1 MAMRIEFLGTGG
13 AITTPRPGCDCRVCA
28 QAREHGVP
36 YSRSGPCVF
45 VHGPDILI
53 DTPEEIKDQLNR
65 SRVGRIGACFYSH
78 WHPDHTMGRR
88 VWEMNHDF
96 RHWPPQNKQTDIYL
110 PQQVAEDFR
119 TRLGTWE
126 HLAFLEHGG
135 LVRLIELADGE
146 HVELGGVRISPFRLA
161 EDYVYAF
168 LLEGDG
174 KRVLIAP
181 DELFG
186 WEPPPEVRGLDLAVL
201 PMGIGEFDV
210 FTGERRIPEAHPVLK
225 SEATHGQTQEM
236 ARKLEA
242 RHVILTHV
250 EEPDGLSYDDLLV
263 LEQQVRATGINV
275 TFAYDTMMI
284 DV

>member
-1 MAMRIEFLGTGG
+1 MQIEFLGTGG
-13 AITTPRPGCDCRVCA
+13 AITTPRPGCDCPICA
-28 QAREHGVP
+28 QARERGVP

-96 RHWPPQNKQTDIYL
+96 RHWPQQNRRTDIYL
-110 PQQVAEDFR
+110 PQQVAADFR
-119 TRLGTWE
+119 TRLGLWE
-126 HLAFLEHGG
+126 HMVFLERGG
-135 LVRLIELADGE
+135 LVRLVELADGE
-146 HVELGGVRISPFRLA
+146 QVELGGVRVAPFRLA

-168 LLEGDG
+168 LLEGG
-174 KRVLIAP
+174 GVRVLIAP

-201 PMGIGEFDV
+201 PMGIVEFDV
-210 FTGERRIPEAHPVLK
+210 WTGERRIPEAHPVLK
-225 SEATHGQTQEM
+225 SEATYRQTLEI
-236 ARKLEA
+236 ARKLA
-242 RHVILTHV
+242 AKQVILTHI
-250 EEPDGLSYDDLLV
+250 EEPDGLSYDDLLA
-263 LEQQVRATGINV
+263 LEQQVRASGLNV
-275 TFAYDTMMI
+275 TFAYDTMVVDI
-284 DV
+284 